1 MNMKQDRV
9 TRATNPPSTRAGN
22 NTTDCLYVCFSVC
35 VCLSMATS
43 LCLPLSLTAFLYLR
57 LSICQPES
65 ASIYVCPIY
74 VHLPLSVC
82 LPGCLPLSVCLSL
95 YLLPLS
101 LSLTA
106 CLYLRR
112 SICQRESASICVS
125 VWLSASAC
133 VSLLLHADNMYVHLR
148 MHLSVV

>member
-1 MNMKQDRV
+1 MFLCV
-9 TRATNPPSTRAGN
+9 CLHIYGYLSLSASLS
-22 NTTDCLYVCFSVC
+22 DCLSLSASAYMSARVCLYLCVPNLCASASVC
-35 VCLSMATS
+35 VSAWVSAS
-43 LCLPLSLTAFLYLR
+43 LCLPLSVSFA
-57 LSICQPES
+57 
-65 ASIYVCPIY
+65 
-74 VHLPLSVC
+74 
-82 LPGCLPLSVCLSL
+82 
-95 YLLPLS
+95 S

-133 VSLLLHADNMYVHLR
+133 VSLLLQADNMYVHLR